1 MIGFPKILLL
11 TGASVGAL
19 MSTAAALA
27 QTGPAP
33 VGPATT
39 LPNTDQPP
47 QATGAPVEVTQ
58 PAANTQTANAPAET
72 AGAQEIVVTARR
84 QALQNATDRK
94 RNSDTVI
101 DSIVAD
107 DAGKLPDNS
116 ITEVLQRVPG
126 VTIVRFAS
134 LGDPDRFS
142 VEGSGI
148 QVRGLSSVLATLNGR
163 EITGANGGGGLSWN
177 EVTPELMAAVDVYK
191 ASTAD
196 RIEGGIGGAVD
207 LRTKM
212 PFDFSK
218 PAISGTASGGYG
230 DLSKKGS
237 YGGSVLATDTWE
249 TGIGKIGILVDVAY
263 NKLRSKSS
271 FIRAEPY
278 LPRIVDGQT
287 RYIGNGFDY
296 GQEQFTR
303 RRQGFYEALQWEP
316 ASNLRFFQ
324 TAFISNY
331 RSDRNETG
339 VFAVPNSTNPALFP
353 VPSSDAVYDR
363 NGILQ
368 SASSLTPTAGGSFTA
383 GSVTGQTTV
392 SSQENETRDFSQGF
406 AWDATSNLKVGGALQ
421 FIQSFSHTD
430 RMGAAN
436 QNAMNSFGFDTT
448 GGLPNFSLV
457 PTNDLTN
464 RTPYQWTS
472 FSYAPDR
479 NRARSTAA
487 NLDLTYTV
495 GDGFIRQIQVGAR
508 YANRRERDNQIG
520 TYWTALGRDW
530 NGSPQQTLADGNP
543 ADSQFEGFSNFFKG
557 DIAAPVSLYIPSFGT
572 IGTFDPIYL
581 QNTYG
586 YDKGLNPNGP
596 NPIGQ
601 QNRYGEFFTRV
612 RNKAAYVQARFGGD
626 VGLRFDGNVGLRVV
640 RINVNGTGN
649 EVLNYPQFYN
659 TQADANADLAAGGG
673 NAIQAFARSSVQ
685 SSDNSYTR
693 FLPSFNL
700 NLKPTDQLA
709 VRMAVTRTMSLPDF
723 ISTRVT
729 RTIGITTAANA
740 NNTAATSY
748 APIFVGFTA
757 DRGNPDLK
765 PTMALNF
772 DLSAEYYQGSSFSA
786 HVALFHKRLKD
797 LILYGN
803 TLRPYSQT
811 FTRPNGSSVD
821 VTNIINANEV
831 YNATQTSKLTG
842 AEIGG
847 RKFFD
852 MLPAPFDG
860 IGVEANYTYIDSSA
874 PSAIARDINGEL
886 MSGLPIVGLSKH
898 NYNLQLLYEKD
909 PVSFRLAYSWRSKYL
924 QTTNGNGT
932 TPTYLLVG
940 SDGSQETVRGLLPV
954 YGASYG
960 QLDGGITFT
969 INDHLK
975 AYVQGTNLT
984 NAKTKTL
991 MAGYPGGTTLVRSW
1005 FVSDTRYEGGINFN
1019 F

>member
-1 MIGFPKILLL
+1 MTVLGLSKILLL
-11 TGASVGAL
+11 AGVSAGAI
-19 MSTAAALA
+19 TAAAPAAA

-33 VGPATT
+33 VGPAAT
-39 LPNTDQPP
+39 LPNTDQP
-47 QATGAPVEVTQ
+47 TGAD
-58 PAANTQTANAPAET
+58 PAATAPVG
-72 AGAQEIVVTARR
+72 AGADAQEVVVTGRR
-84 QALQNATDRK
+84 QALQNATERK

-126 VTIVRFAS
+126 VTIVRFAA

-218 PAISGTASGGYG
+218 PSIAGTLSGGYG

-249 TGIGKIGILVDVAY
+249 TGIGKIGVLIDVAY

-278 LPRIVDGQT
+278 YPRVIDGQT
-287 RYIGNGFDY
+287 RYIPGGFDY
-296 GQEQFTR
+296 GQEQFSR
-303 RRQGFYEALQWEP
+303 RRQGFYEAVQWEP
-316 ASNLRFFQ
+316 ASNLRLFQ

-339 VFAVPNSTNPALFP
+339 VFAVPSNTDPTLFP
-353 VPSSDAVYDR
+353 VPGSDAVYDD
-363 NGILQ
+363 NGILK
-368 SASSLTPTAGGSFTA
+368 SASSLRPSGQANFTA
-383 GSVTGQTTV
+383 GSLTGQTTV
-392 SSQENETRDFSQGF
+392 SNQENETRDFSQGF
-406 AWDATSNLKVGGALQ
+406 TWEPASNLRVGGALQ

-436 QNAMNSFGFDTT
+436 QNSMSSFGFDAT

-457 PTNDLTN
+457 PTNDLSD
-464 RTPYQWTS
+464 RSSYQWTS
-472 FSYAPDR
+472 FSFAPDR

-487 NLDLTYTV
+487 NLDLTWTV
-495 GDGFIRQIQVGAR
+495 GDGFIRQLQVGAR

-520 TYWTALGRDW
+520 TYWSALGRDW
-530 NGSPQQTLADGNP
+530 NGSPQRTLADGGP
-543 ADSQFEGFSNFFKG
+543 GDSQFEGFSNFFKN
-557 DIAAPVSLYIPSFGT
+557 DIGAPVALFIPSFGT
-572 IGTFDPIYL
+572 IGTFDPVYL
-581 QNTYG
+581 QQTYG
-586 YDKGLNPNGP
+586 YDTSVNPNGP
-596 NPIGQ
+596 NPVGQ

-612 RNKAAYVQARFGGD
+612 KNKAAYVQARFGGGSD
-626 VGLRFDGNVGLRVV
+626 VRFDGNIGLRVV

-649 EVLNYPQFYN
+649 EVLNFPQFYYS
-659 TQADANADLAAGGG
+659 QADANADLAAGGG
-673 NAIQAFARSSVQ
+673 NAIAAFSSSEVRAA
-685 SSDNSYTR
+685 SNNYTR

-700 NLKPTDQLA
+700 NVRPTDQLA
-709 VRMAVTRTMSLPDF
+709 LRVAVTRTMSMPDF
-723 ISTRVT
+723 VSTRVT
-729 RTIGITTAANA
+729 RTIGINTATNA
-740 NNTAATSY
+740 NNNGTNSY
-748 APIFVGFTA
+748 APIFNGFTA
-757 DRGNPDLK
+757 ERGNPDLK

-772 DLSAEYYQGSSFSA
+772 DLSAEYYQGNSFNA
-786 HVALFHKRLKD
+786 HVGLFHKRLKD

-811 FTRPNGSSVD
+811 FTRPDGSTVNA
-821 VTNIINANEV
+821 TGLINANEV
-831 YNATQTSKLTG
+831 YNATQVSKLTG

-852 MLPAPFDG
+852 GLPAPFDG
-860 IGVEANYTYIDSSA
+860 IGIEANYTYIDSKS
-874 PSAIARDINGEL
+874 PSALARDINGEL
-886 MSGLPIVGLSKH
+886 IGGLPIVGLSKH
-898 NYNLQLLYEKD
+898 NYNVQLLYEKE
-909 PVSFRLAYSWRSKYL
+909 PISFRLAYSWRSKYL

-932 TPTYLLVG
+932 NPTYLRVAA
-940 SDGSQETVRGLLPV
+940 DGSQQTINALLPV

-960 QLDGGITFT
+960 QLDGGITIT
-969 INDHLK
+969 INEHLK

-991 MAGYPGGTTLVRSW
+991 MGGYPGGSNLVRSW
-1005 FVSDTRYEGGINFN
+1005 FVSDTRYEGGINLSF
-1019 F
+1019 